1 MEKLMKRFI
10 AICGLALFLIGCAGN
25 KQSRV
30 SSSPIAPIAEQRLAI
45 SDFKRQGVRVGYT
58 LTGNLEF
65 IEATGYASVWGS
77 SQNAEQ
83 QAYRVAELE
92 AKKALNDFINKENI
106 TSSVSVRTISQNLE
120 RAQDTRNNSQTT
132 TRSGDPDRLVALDS
146 DDEKS
151 GTTQAS
157 KDENSVLRK
166 DAVSIATKINTTI
179 ITQNRGILGGLYL
192 VEGKVINDGK
202 NVQVVYRWDRKSDGT
217 RKQLRNLMSQ

>member
-1 MEKLMKRFI
+1 MFMKLY
-10 AICGLALFLIGCAGN
+10 AGLLMLVFALFGCASNERGAPT
-25 KQSRV
+25 
-30 SSSPIAPIAEQRLAI
+30 SSSLTPIAEQRLAI

-58 LTGNLEF
+58 LAGNLEF
-65 IEATGYASVWGS
+65 IEATGYAPVWGS

-106 TSSVSVRTISQNLE
+106 TSSVSVRTIAQNLE
-120 RAQDTRNNSQTT
+120 RAQDKRNNSQTT
-132 TRSGDPDRLVALDS
+132 TRSGDPDRLVSLDE
-146 DDEKS
+146 DAEKS
-151 GTTQAS
+151 GSTQAS
-157 KDENSVLRK
+157 KDENSALRK
-166 DAVSIATKINTTI
+166 DAVSIATRINSTI
-179 ITQNRGILGGLYL
+179 TTQNRGILGGLYL

>member
-1 MEKLMKRFI
+1 MKRYV
-10 AICGLALFLIGCAGN
+10 AIWAFALLLIGCAGG
-25 KQSRV
+25 KQNSQ
-30 SSSPIAPIAEQRLAI
+30 SSSSSAPIAEQRLAV

-65 IEATGYASVWGS
+65 IEATGYAPVWGS
-77 SQNAEQ
+77 SPNAEQ

-120 RAQDTRNNSQTT
+120 RAQDVRNNSQTSN
-132 TRSGDPDRLVALDS
+132 RSGDPDRLVALDE
-146 DDEKS
+146 DAEKS
-151 GTTQAS
+151 TSSQTT
-157 KDENSVLRK
+157 KDENSALRK
-166 DAVSIATKINTTI
+166 DALSIASRLNTTI
-179 ITQNRGILGGLYL
+179 TTQNRGILGGLYL

>member
-1 MEKLMKRFI
+1 MKLYA
-10 AICGLALFLIGCAGN
+10 AIWAFALLLIGCAGV
-25 KQSRV
+25 KQNSQ
-30 SSSPIAPIAEQRLAI
+30 SSSSVTSIAEQRLAV

-65 IEATGYASVWGS
+65 IEATGYAPVWGS

-92 AKKALNDFINKENI
+92 AKKALNDFVNKENI

-120 RAQDTRNNSQTT
+120 RAQDVRNNSQTT
-132 TRSGDPDRLVALDS
+132 NRTGDPDRLVALDE
-146 DDEKS
+146 DAEKS
-151 GTTQAS
+151 GSSQTS
-157 KDENSVLRK
+157 KDENSALRK
-166 DAVSIATKINTTI
+166 DAVSIATRINSTITT
-179 ITQNRGILGGLYL
+179 QSRGILGGLYM

-217 RKQLRNLMSQ
+217 RKQIRNLMSQ

>member
-1 MEKLMKRFI
+1 MRQYI
-10 AICGLALFLIGCAGN
+10 VISGLILLLVGCAGN
-25 KQSRV
+25 DKAGT
-30 SSSPIAPIAEQRLAI
+30 SSSSTTPIAEQRLAV

-65 IEATGYASVWGS
+65 IEATGYAPVWGS

-106 TSSVSVRTISQNLE
+106 TSSVSVRTIAQNLE
-120 RAQDTRNNSQTT
+120 RAQDVRNNIQTT
-132 TRSGDPDRLVALDS
+132 TRSGDPDRLVALDE
-146 DDEKS
+146 DAEKPGS
-151 GTTQAS
+151 TQTNR
-157 KDENSVLRK
+157 DENSALRK
-166 DAVSIATKINTTI
+166 DAVSVATRINTTI
-179 ITQNRGILGGLYL
+179 TTQNRGILGGLYL
-192 VEGKVINDGK
+192 VEGKVINEGK

>member
-1 MEKLMKRFI
+1 MKRYT
-10 AICGLALFLIGCAGN
+10 AVSGLILLLIGCAGN
-25 KQSRV
+25 QAGAP
-30 SSSPIAPIAEQRLAI
+30 SSSSLTPIAEQRLAI

-65 IEATGYASVWGS
+65 IEATGYAPVWGS

-92 AKKALNDFINKENI
+92 AKKNLNDFINKENI

-132 TRSGDPDRLVALDS
+132 TTRSGDPDRLVALDE
-146 DDEKS
+146 DVEKS
-151 GTTQAS
+151 GSTQAS
-157 KDENSVLRK
+157 KDENTALRK
-166 DAVSIATKINTTI
+166 DAVSIATRINTTI
-179 ITQNRGILGGLYL
+179 TTQNRGILGGLYL

>member
-1 MEKLMKRFI
+1 MARYVSVALLCI
-10 AICGLALFLIGCAGN
+10 AVLGGCSSNNQGN
-25 KQSRV
+25 
-30 SSSPIAPIAEQRLAI
+30 SSSSSSAPIAEQRLAV

-58 LTGNLEF
+58 LAGNLEF
-65 IEATGYASVWGS
+65 IEATGYAPVWGS
-77 SQNAEQ
+77 SPNAEQ

-120 RAQDTRNNSQTT
+120 RAQDLRNNSQTT
-132 TRSGDPDRLVALDS
+132 NRSGDPDRLVALDE
-146 DDEKS
+146 DAEKS
-151 GTTQAS
+151 TSSQTV
-157 KDENSVLRK
+157 KDENSALRK
-166 DAVSIATKINTTI
+166 DALNIASRLNTTI
-179 ITQNRGILGGLYL
+179 TTQNRGILGGLYL

>member
-1 MEKLMKRFI
+1 MARYVSVALLCI
-10 AICGLALFLIGCAGN
+10 AVLGGCSSNNQGN
-25 KQSRV
+25 
-30 SSSPIAPIAEQRLAI
+30 SSSSSSAPIAEQRLAV

-58 LTGNLEF
+58 LAGNLEF
-65 IEATGYASVWGS
+65 IEATGYAPVWGS
-77 SQNAEQ
+77 SPNAEQ

-120 RAQDTRNNSQTT
+120 RAQDVRNNSQTIN
-132 TRSGDPDRLVALDS
+132 RSGDPDRLVALDE
-146 DDEKS
+146 DAEKS
-151 GTTQAS
+151 AS
-157 KDENSVLRK
+157 SQNTKDENSALRK
-166 DAVSIATKINTTI
+166 DALSIASRLNTTI
-179 ITQNRGILGGLYL
+179 TTQNRGILGGLYL